1 MKSFSE
7 YDKNNNNN
15 KDIPTPEEVSEKV
28 QEYRENDNRK
38 KWKQLREE
46 QGLLMADFG
55 GWESL
60 RGNPELTENYI
71 QWAEKG
77 IQN

>member
-1 MKSFSE
+1 MKSFRE
-7 YDKNNNNN
+7 YDKNSDDAN
-15 KDIPTPEEVSEKV
+15 IPTPEEVSEKV

-38 KWKQLREE
+38 KWKQLKEE
-46 QGLLMADFG
+46 QGLLADF

-60 RGNPELTENYI
+60 KGNPELTENYI
-71 QWAEKG
+71 QWAVKG

>member
-1 MKSFSE
+1 MKSFGE
-7 YDKNNNNN
+7 YDKTHEDNS
-15 KDIPTPEEVSEKV
+15 IPTPAEVSEKV

-46 QGLLMADFG
+46 QGLLADFG
-55 GWESL
+55 WDSL
-60 RGNPELTENYI
+60 KGNPELTENYI